1 MTEFTPFTAATIL
14 AATEVAAD
22 VGAKLGKNVLAI
34 TGYNALALQLRYFL
48 HDGGLPIGVTN
59 AYWNAFTNVTHAFI
73 GMYFFEEE
81 ITQTQLLGI
90 GFVTLG
96 ILLLQ

>member
-1 MTEFTPFTAATIL
+1 MFTPFSAASIL

-48 HDGGLPIGVTN
+48 HNKNLPLTTTN
-59 AYWNAFTNVTHAFI
+59 AYWNAMTNVTHAFI
-73 GMYFFEEE
+73 GMYFFDEK
-81 ITQTQLLGI
+81 ITQTQLLGV
-90 GFVTLG
+90 GFVAVG